1 MSDAATSPT
10 FSETEPSG
18 IGGWLILPALAMVI
32 SPFKIAYD
40 FYQSFFPIL
49 KPSLWFGLLSTKSTI
64 YNPALALLLSW
75 EIIVNI
81 IWFALTIW
89 LAFLFFKKQ
98 KQLPKLYAA
107 WLGLSC
113 ILQIAD
119 IFFGSF
125 VPGVAEHQD
134 GSVYKELAKSAIA
147 TAIWG
152 PYFLTSKRVK
162 NTFVNDTKIK
172 LPISS
177 WP

>member
-1 MSDAATSPT
+1 MPDAATSPT
-10 FSETEPSG
+10 FSATEPSG
-18 IGGWLILPALAMVI
+18 IAGWLLLPALAMLI

-49 KPSLWFGLLSTKSTI
+49 KPSLWFALLSTKSAL

-75 EIIVNI
+75 EIILNI
-81 IWFALTIW
+81 VWLGLTIW

-98 KQLPKLYAA
+98 KQVPKLYVA

-119 IFFGSF
+119 IVFGSF
-125 VPGVAEHQD
+125 VPGVVEHQD
-134 GSVYKELAKSAIA
+134 GSVYKELAKSALA
-147 TAIWG
+147 TAIWA
-152 PYFLTSKRVK
+152 PYFITSKRVK
-162 NTFVNDTKIK
+162 NTFVNDAKIK
-172 LPISS
+172 LPESD